1 MQTSFTTDAENV
13 EDVRAEYE
21 RLKAELSANQT
32 RFFKEEIAKLKAQAQ
47 LLEQQRAISS
57 LKNRF

>member
-1 MQTSFTTDAENV
+1 V

-32 RFFKEEIAKLKAQAQ
+32 RFFKEELAKLKAQAQ